1 MLHMVVN
8 THSPQDCPFRG
19 GDEAALITNALDAF
33 TTGGIANGVEVRGSW
48 ASRGA
53 HEIFVLVDAPNAHAI
68 ETALL
73 DAGLVGRTHS
83 RVLPV
88 VTVEDVLEA
97 ARAAAN

>member
-1 MLHMVVN
+1 
-8 THSPQDCPFRG
+8 
-19 GDEAALITNALDAF
+19 
-33 TTGGIANGVEVRGSW
+33 
-48 ASRGA
+48 
-53 HEIFVLVDAPNAHAI
+53 
-68 ETALL
+68 LL